1 MKDSRKHAAACA
13 LSALLCAS
21 ALTMDISPIQVS
33 TENSPSLAL
42 RVANLAY
49 GVAGALSENP
59 VSLCLIALGAFFFFR
74 RCLYKGSQSGGVLD
88 KLLAFLLGLFMLLS
102 KGLLAKTQV
111 SVSESEKLVSCAR
124 TIFVLWAG
132 NTQVVKSLICLAGF
146 YCLWLAVI
154 HAAQQGL
161 DVLALQKPFRFRRPF
176 ATPFC
181 LLLACWMAQ
190 AVLRYPGAIWWD
202 TTYSLGEFFGERAF
216 IGINPPMHV
225 LLCGWFAQ
233 LGEWLGNLGVGL
245 FLLTLIQTL
254 VFALVVAYS
263 LWLFQKW
270 RLPKVAI
277 WGGFLM
283 TMLLPTY
290 SAYATT
296 LAKDSSYSIM
306 FLLFLLQLTLW
317 LVHSEQFWAHGGLHL
332 LLWALS
338 AVLMIWMRKNGL
350 YVVTLCVALVILPV
364 SLFRR
369 HVQWRR
375 FLPGLCILAAVALA
389 VLGENALETA
399 YGVGGG
405 SRREMLSL
413 HFQQTARLLREH
425 GQDIP
430 KEEIDVIDQVLAA
443 NEIAELYQ
451 PNISDRVK
459 ETFREDATADE
470 VKAYFVL
477 WLEQGLRYPLVYLDA
492 TVNMMHNLFSP
503 LGDSPVYYR
512 SASGHVRG
520 VELMTLSEGQP
531 FQNAGELC
539 FSLYRL
545 LSALPGFNLLVN
557 IGFAFD
563 MLLVLC
569 YVAIQKRQR
578 ALWGVLLPLLIS
590 AGVIFLSPICYTRYA
605 LPLLYGL
612 PVVFAAC
619 LALCRQKGEVVS
631 PDTTR

>member
-1 MKDSRKHAAACA
+1 
-13 LSALLCAS
+13 
-21 ALTMDISPIQVS
+21 
-33 TENSPSLAL
+33 
-42 RVANLAY
+42 
-49 GVAGALSENP
+49 
-59 VSLCLIALGAFFFFR
+59 
-74 RCLYKGSQSGGVLD
+74 
-88 KLLAFLLGLFMLLS
+88 
-102 KGLLAKTQV
+102 
-111 SVSESEKLVSCAR
+111 
-124 TIFVLWAG
+124 
-132 NTQVVKSLICLAGF
+132 
-146 YCLWLAVI
+146 
-154 HAAQQGL
+154 
-161 DVLALQKPFRFRRPF
+161 
-176 ATPFC
+176 
-181 LLLACWMAQ
+181 
-190 AVLRYPGAIWWD
+190 
-202 TTYSLGEFFGERAF
+202 
-216 IGINPPMHV
+216 
-225 LLCGWFAQ
+225 
-233 LGEWLGNLGVGL
+233 
-245 FLLTLIQTL
+245 
-254 VFALVVAYS
+254 
-263 LWLFQKW
+263 
-270 RLPKVAI
+270 
-277 WGGFLM
+277 
-283 TMLLPTY
+283 
-290 SAYATT
+290 
-296 LAKDSSYSIM
+296 
-306 FLLFLLQLTLW
+306 
-317 LVHSEQFWAHGGLHL
+317 
-332 LLWALS
+332 
-338 AVLMIWMRKNGL
+338 MIWMRKNGL

-590 AGVIFLSPICYTRYA
+590 AGVIFLSPI
-605 LPLLYGL
+605 LLYPL
-612 PVVFAAC
+612 RAAAAVRAAC
-619 LALCRQKGEVVS
+619 GLCRVPGSLPAKGRSGQSRYHSMTAWVPS
-631 PDTTR
+631 FPRPSSRRDSYMLSASCNTGSCAPRCWASSWAIRISLMKC